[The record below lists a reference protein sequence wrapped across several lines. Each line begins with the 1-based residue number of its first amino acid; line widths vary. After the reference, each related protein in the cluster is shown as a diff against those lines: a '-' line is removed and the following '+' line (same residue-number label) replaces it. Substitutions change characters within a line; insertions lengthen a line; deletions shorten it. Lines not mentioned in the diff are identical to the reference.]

1 MLIALIPAIAW
12 GSIGLVS
19 GKLGG
24 SANQQTLGMTWGAL
38 LFSIL
43 TTIIFWHHIVL
54 NTTLEVWIVGII
66 SGLFWSLG
74 QNQQFHSMK
83 AIGISNTVP
92 LSTGLQLFF
101 NALVGVVLFREWT
114 STHQISLGILALFI
128 LIVGATLTS
137 VKDNKKIG
145 ENKVDNWSLGIR
157 ALALSTLGYVGY
169 AVVVKWTGVD
179 TKSMVLPQSLGMV
192 IGASFFAFGK
202 DALQK
207 ETYKNVITGLVWGTG
222 NFFMFLAIPIIGLA
236 ISYSFSQM
244 GIIISTFG
252 SILLLGEKKTAKELR
267 FITFGSILIIIGGI
281 LLSNI

>member
-43 TTIIFWHHIVL
+43 TTIVFWHHIVL

-192 IGASFFAFGK
+192 IGASIFAFGK

>member
-43 TTIIFWHHIVL
+43 TTIVFWHHIVL
-54 NTTLEVWIVGII
+54 NTTLEVWVVGIV

-92 LSTGLQLFF
+92 LSTGLQLVF
-101 NALVGVVLFREWT
+101 NALVGVLLFKEWT
-114 STHQISLGILALFI
+114 STHQISIGTLALII

-137 VKDNKKIG
+137 LKDNKVAK
-145 ENKVDNWSLGIR
+145 ENKSDNWSLGVK

-179 TKSMVLPQSLGMV
+179 TKAMVLPQALGMV
-192 IGASFFAFGK
+192 GGASFFAFGK

-207 ETYKNVITGLVWGTG
+207 ETYKNMITGLVWGTG
-222 NFFMFLAIPIIGLA
+222 NFFMFLAIPMVGLA

-252 SILLLGEKKTAKELR
+252 SILLLGEKKTKKELG
-267 FITFGSILIIIGGI
+267 FITFGSILIIIGGV

>member
-1 MLIALIPAIAW
+1 M
-12 GSIGLVS
+12 GKYRVS
-19 GKLGG
+19 KWKVRWKCQ
-24 SANQQTLGMTWGAL
+24 SANLGDDLGCPA
-38 LFSIL
+38 FQHIDYDC
-43 TTIIFWHHIVL
+43 FWHHIVL
-54 NTTLEVWIVGII
+54 NTTVEVWIVGIV

-92 LSTGLQLFF
+92 LSTGLQLVF
-101 NALVGVVLFREWT
+101 NALAGVVLFREWT
-114 STHQISLGILALFI
+114 TSHQISLGTLALFI

-137 VKDNKKIG
+137 LRDNKAAK
-145 ENKVDNWSLGIR
+145 ENKADNWSLGIK

-179 TKSMVLPQSLGMV
+179 TKSMVLPQALGMV
-192 IGASFFAFGK
+192 LGASFFAFGK
-202 DALQK
+202 DALRK

-222 NFFMFLAIPIIGLA
+222 NFFMFLAIPLVGLA

-252 SILLLGEKKTAKELR
+252 SILLLGEKKTTKELG